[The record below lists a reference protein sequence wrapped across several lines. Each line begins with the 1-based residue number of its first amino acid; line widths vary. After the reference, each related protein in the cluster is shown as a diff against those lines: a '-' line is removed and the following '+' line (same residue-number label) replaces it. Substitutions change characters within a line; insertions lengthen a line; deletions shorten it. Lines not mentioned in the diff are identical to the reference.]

1 MENEPAPTSRVPS
14 VTALRTPASGACRCS
29 RRSCWHQGACRASAV
44 VRVLRAVD
52 DPETDATSVTLCREC
67 AAPTRRNRV
76 A

>member
-1 MENEPAPTSRVPS
+1 MEIETTSTSRAS
-14 VTALRTPASGACRCS
+14 TVTSLRTPASGACRCS

-52 DPETDATSVTLCREC
+52 GPETDATSVTLCREC